1 MSDCGM
7 PLLPEIVTHVFE
19 INYSTYG
26 NLAPFVIECIERL
39 GGFFGLVKKKFVDGV
54 GLLLC
59 SFLSLHL
66 GGYKEFDERSFSL
79 FSYSIF
85 FHVMLDVDVKGR
97 TNGIM
102 M

>member
-39 GGFFGLVKKKFVDGV
+39 GVLWTSKKEVCRWCWV
-54 GLLLC
+54 TALLC
-59 SFLSLHL
+59 F
-66 GGYKEFDERSFSL
+66 EFALRR
-79 FSYSIF
+79 I
-85 FHVMLDVDVKGR
+85 
-97 TNGIM
+97 
-102 M
+102 